1 MAKVYKVIAKVP
13 AKVPS
18 PNKNVAVSARISA
31 GKERRT
37 WMRIRRTLRGAAGNF
52 RVCRGKGSSRNGEK
66 RSQYG
71 TSHRHL
77 YGIKKGQ
84 KDFSDIGKIWWDHVC
99 HKIGKMAPA
108 LPEGSE
114 VTASKPGQPGKTE
127 RGSLLEPPIF
137 WHCL

>member
-52 RVCRGKGSSRNGEK
+52 RFAAAKGAAAMAKNAPS
-66 RSQYG
+66 
-71 TSHRHL
+71 TVPVT
-77 YGIKKGQ
+77 
-84 KDFSDIGKIWWDHVC
+84 DICMV
-99 HKIGKMAPA
+99 
-108 LPEGSE
+108 
-114 VTASKPGQPGKTE
+114 
-127 RGSLLEPPIF
+127 
-137 WHCL
+137 